1 MTQTITFD
9 PTKSILVP
17 RRGTKVIYTD
27 ADGKGFT
34 GKVNSVLL
42 GCEQV
47 GIKLDC
53 GEFVSCPIS
62 RCFDEPFNHSWR
74 YA

>member
-9 PTKSILVP
+9 PSKAILVP

-34 GKVNSVLL
+34 GKVFDILFAA
-42 GCEQV
+42 EA
-47 GIKLDC
+47 IDIALDW
-53 GEFVSCPIS
+53 GFVSCPLS